1 MSSLED
7 SPDLPNLKYL
17 IQNSFREREKV
28 AAIMTARGSMGRW
41 DWGQIVTPAIYIVLI
56 AVLAVFGHSGLQGE
70 HGLGALRQAEA
81 LEVELTAELA
91 GIGEDR
97 RALANLVGRLD
108 ERNLDLDLLDER
120 ARAMLGYVRREEL
133 MIR

>member
-1 MSSLED
+1 M
-7 SPDLPNLKYL
+7 
-17 IQNSFREREKV
+17 
-28 AAIMTARGSMGRW
+28 AARGSMGRW
-41 DWGQIVTPAIYIVLI
+41 DWGQIVAPVIYILLI
-56 AVLAVFGHSGLQGE
+56 AVLAVFGHSALQGE

-81 LEVELTAELA
+81 QEAELTTELA

-133 MIR
+133 VIR